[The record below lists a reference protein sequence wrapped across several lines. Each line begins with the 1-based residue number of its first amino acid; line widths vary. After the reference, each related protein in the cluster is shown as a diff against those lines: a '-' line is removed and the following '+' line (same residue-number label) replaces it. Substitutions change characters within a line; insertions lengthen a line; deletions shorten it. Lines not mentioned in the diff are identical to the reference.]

1 MISILVFCLIPD
13 PRGPPCLADAL
24 LHYSC
29 RRAVAKLAHFLFLGV
44 FNGSIALIQQVTEPT
59 VGPAGYLFSRFL
71 APQKVRRDD
80 ALQRKIRLKQA
91 PVARWRDVKSNS
103 AQRATRYVHCLCH
116 RQRLIGNWDPSN
128 EQSHLI

>member
-59 VGPAGYLFSRFL
+59 VGPAAKNTVKTSASGTLAGCEEQFCTARHSLRALPLSPTTVDWQLGSKQRAIPSYLV
-71 APQKVRRDD
+71 KVRD
-80 ALQRKIRLKQA
+80 
-91 PVARWRDVKSNS
+91 
-103 AQRATRYVHCLCH
+103 
-116 RQRLIGNWDPSN
+116 
-128 EQSHLI
+128 